1 MPLRASLNGK
11 EIHSFEFNSQEWE
24 NLKQTYK
31 SQSLFMSCCGQPG
44 IPKTSKLNNY
54 YFAHKSKSDCQYAKE
69 SAEHLYLKFL
79 IAKLASEAGWSVTTE
94 KQGLTP
100 DGEQW
105 IADVFCTRNN
115 AKLVFEVQLSP
126 QKDNEFKERQKRYI
140 TSGVRALWLRK
151 IRKGRKE
158 YGGGIYHSYD
168 LPVFG
173 MRQNE
178 NGGFYLPQ
186 FGVSVGEFIAGV
198 FAKKLLWV
206 PKAGDV
212 LTAKVEP
219 YFEHCWKCKKLTGII
234 RGISIYSNSGLCIGF
249 LSFNSPDVKEL
260 ITAHVDTKKL
270 RAAGIGTVKAR
281 YSKTVGHSYISNGCI
296 HCDSL
301 MGDFFLC
308 EIYGDTDDKPGV
320 MIEFT
325 FTYTSNMKSIS
336 GEWVFD
342 NKKAET
348 FF

>member
-11 EIHSFEFNSQEWE
+11 EIHSFEFDHQKWE

-31 SQSLFMSCCGQPG
+31 SQFLFMSCCGQQA

-69 SAEHLYLKFL
+69 SAEHLCLKFL
-79 IAKLASEAGWSVTTE
+79 IAKLASDAGWSVTTE

-100 DGEQW
+100 EGEQW

-115 AKLVFEVQLSP
+115 AKLIFEVQLSS
-126 QKDNEFKERQKRYI
+126 QKDDEFKVRQNRYI
-140 TSGVRALWLRK
+140 SSGIRALWLRK
-151 IRKGRKE
+151 LRKGREE
-158 YGGGIYHSYD
+158 YGGGIYRRYD

-173 MRQNE
+173 IRQNE

-198 FAKKLLWV
+198 FARKLLWV
-206 PKAGDV
+206 PKVGDV
-212 LTAKVEP
+212 LTAKVEL
-219 YFEHCWKCKKLTGII
+219 YFVHCWRCTKLTGII
-234 RGISIYSNSGLCIGF
+234 RGISVYSKSGLYIEY
-249 LSFNSPDVKEL
+249 LSFSSPEAKDL
-260 ITAHVDTKKL
+260 IATHVDNKKL
-270 RAAGIGTVKAR
+270 RAAGIGTVKTR
-281 YSKTVGHSYISNGCI
+281 YSKTVGQSYISNGCV

-308 EIYGDTDDKPGV
+308 DIYCDTDEEPEV

-325 FTYTSNMKSIS
+325 FTYTSNMKSIP

-342 NKKAET
+342 GKKAEA